1 MHSLNKGGV
10 YHYGPSPQFGNTPE
24 KLGYSMLIS
33 ASFILHKVYFEL
45 FHSPYLPSEVMS
57 HINKEMNCED
67 IAMCILVSQFLR
79 DVSWSQ
85 SSVISV
91 KPKVTLRNLE
101 AMTGGERERER
112 KREVT

>member
-1 MHSLNKGGV
+1 
-10 YHYGPSPQFGNTPE
+10 
-24 KLGYSMLIS
+24 
-33 ASFILHKVYFEL
+33 
-45 FHSPYLPSEVMS
+45 MS

-67 IAMCILVSQFLR
+67 IAMCVLVSQFLR

-101 AMTGGERERER
+101 AMTGEERERESESERERER
-112 KREVT
+112 ESESEREREREREK